1 MVGKIVFDGS
11 MKEFLEF
18 VAGLPE
24 EEARRLRKLLK
35 KDKVEF
41 LREIPEGATL
51 EEPEWSWFVRENEGV
66 DGEYSRDGK
75 YLYRLATTNDL
86 SREDLIHR
94 EATALSR
101 ATGLL
106 YREARKIIDL
116 FIALGWEARI
126 WRNLMEDRKGL
137 FYWVQIAE
145 SELER
150 EKYLDASRKREVP
163 LIETRNGEKSDSSE
177 ELDED
182 ELDYNDHFD
191 DLWYGLS
198 EEGELRDYITYK
210 VWQNWTGEIRLPTR
224 GEEPRDDGNES
235 EDSGGDSEIGRLIK
249 SVVTVF
255 SGRKAYEISNKV
267 KEWLKANERN
277 GIYQRYKRSLKRAW
291 DIRRQLP
298 SDAPL
303 EERIKASRNVW

>member
-41 LREIPEGATL
+41 LGEIPEGATL

-94 EATALSR
+94 EATALSS
-101 ATGLL
+101 ATGLS
-106 YREARKIIDL
+106 YKEARKIIDL

-163 LIETRNGEKSDSSE
+163 LIETRNGEKSDDGE
-177 ELDED
+177 ELDENK
-182 ELDYNDHFD
+182 LDYNDHFD

-210 VWQNWTGEIRLPTR
+210 VWQHWTGEIRLPVR
-224 GEEPRDDGNES
+224 GEETGDESES
-235 EDSGGDSEIGRLIK
+235 EDSGEGPPDFEIRRLIK
-249 SVVTVF
+249 SIVTVA
-255 SGRKAYEISNKV
+255 SGKKAYEISERV
-267 KEWLKANERN
+267 KKLLGLNGRN
-277 GIYQRYKRSLKRAW
+277 GIYKRALKKAW
-291 DIRRQLP
+291 NIRRKLP
-298 SDAPL
+298 PDIPL
-303 EERIKASRNVW
+303 EERLKISRSVL

>member
-1 MVGKIVFDGS
+1 MAGKVVFDGDVR
-11 MKEFLEF
+11 EFSEF
-18 VAGLPE
+18 IAGLPLQ
-24 EEARRLRKLLK
+24 EAQGLRKALKEGRVELLG
-35 KDKVEF
+35 ET
-41 LREIPEGATL
+41 PEGATEL
-51 EEPEWSWFVRENEGV
+51 EPEWSWTVRECEGV

-75 YLYRLATTNDL
+75 YLYRLASRNDIL
-86 SREDLIHR
+86 REDLIHR
-94 EATALSR
+94 ESTALSH
-101 ATGLL
+101 TMGIP
-106 YREARKIIDL
+106 YGEARKIICL
-116 FIALGWEARI
+116 FLVMGWEVRI
-126 WRNLMEDRKGL
+126 WRELIRDERGL
-137 FYWVQIAE
+137 YYWVQLIE
-145 SELER
+145 SEVER
-150 EKYLDASRKREVP
+150 EKYLDMLRRKEVP
-163 LIETRNGEKSDSSE
+163 LIEARNGERIDEQSDDNE

-182 ELDYNDHFD
+182 TGYFD
-191 DLWYGLS
+191 DSLYGLS
-198 EEGELRDYITYK
+198 EEGELRDYIAYK
-210 VWQNWTGEIRLPTR
+210 VWQNWTGEIRLPVR

-267 KEWLKANERN
+267 KEWLKANGRN